1 MSTTEFAIIDF
12 ETTGLKAGIDRVIEV
27 GVVRTDAEGNV
38 LAEMTSV
45 VNPMRDV
52 GPTSIHGIYAAVA
65 AAAPTF
71 AEIIGHL
78 TQILNG
84 AVLVAHNAKFDA
96 RFLRME
102 LARSNVEFSGID
114 PLCTLELMYL
124 GFPRGPRR
132 LGDCCAE
139 FDLPVGNAHSALDD
153 AHMAAELLHFLIRKV
168 PVPFLPSPV
177 EIHGDLFA
185 RGQLL
190 DRRDA
195 RRVQTQQ
202 GNYLRSLVERLDDQS
217 SIGLI
222 SAASVAQ
229 YMNILDLVLEDRRV
243 TTDEADELAALAD
256 DLSLGRDR
264 VQALHA
270 SYVTNLCY
278 LAKSDGVVTESEIR
292 DLADVAELLGVGE
305 WHQLL
310 GDSVST
316 VSSVATKAAVL
327 TPGTS
332 VCFTGEMEISRT
344 ELSER
349 SSALGLDVRERVTK
363 DLDLLVLADTDSMS
377 GKARKARDYG
387 IRLVAERVFLQLIA
401 EAEQTSNP

>member
-1 MSTTEFAIIDF
+1 
-12 ETTGLKAGIDRVIEV
+12 
-27 GVVRTDAEGNV
+27 
-38 LAEMTSV
+38 
-45 VNPMRDV
+45 
-52 GPTSIHGIYAAVA
+52 
-65 AAAPTF
+65 
-71 AEIIGHL
+71 
-78 TQILNG
+78 
-84 AVLVAHNAKFDA
+84 
-96 RFLRME
+96 
-102 LARSNVEFSGID
+102 
-114 PLCTLELMYL
+114 
-124 GFPRGPRR
+124 
-132 LGDCCAE
+132 
-139 FDLPVGNAHSALDD
+139 
-153 AHMAAELLHFLIRKV
+153 
-168 PVPFLPSPV
+168 
-177 EIHGDLFA
+177 
-185 RGQLL
+185 
-190 DRRDA
+190 
-195 RRVQTQQ
+195 
-202 GNYLRSLVERLDDQS
+202 
-217 SIGLI
+217 
-222 SAASVAQ
+222 
-229 YMNILDLVLEDRRV
+229 MNILDLVLEDRRV